1 MPEDANK
8 IGFAFFLNENE
19 NPIANEAAVRHA
31 LSHLFNK
38 VAFEASFDHLDNAV
52 QAVQEA
58 ARHKAG
64 GQADPLPDPQ
74 DFTDGQDFS
83 F

>member
-1 MPEDANK
+1 MPEDGRP
-8 IGFAFFLNENE
+8 IGFGFFANENE

-38 VAFEASFDHLDNAV
+38 VAFDASFDHLDHAV

-64 GQADPLPDPQ
+64 DQGDPLPDPQ